1 MHRSGRGD
9 HDDGSSG
16 IRESL
21 GAKFRRYKTSEGMP
35 VLDDDRLD
43 LVQLKEEPMAKMPK
57 ANKELAV
64 KELRDAGITWSQAPS
79 AL

>member
-1 MHRSGRGD
+1 
-9 HDDGSSG
+9 
-16 IRESL
+16 
-21 GAKFRRYKTSEGMP
+21 MP